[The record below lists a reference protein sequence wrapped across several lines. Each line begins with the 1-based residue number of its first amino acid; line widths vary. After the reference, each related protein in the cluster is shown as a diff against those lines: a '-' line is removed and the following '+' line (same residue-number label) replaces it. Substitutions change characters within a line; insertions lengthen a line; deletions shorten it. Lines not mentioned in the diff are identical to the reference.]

1 MVREES
7 LSFWVLE
14 GGSLMEEDGAGLLVV
29 LVLVSEGEVVWGL
42 ATSVGKGEVAA
53 VVDVGVGVVVDVVD
67 AVVVG
72 MVGRGG
78 EEEVAMALLATVVG
92 AAGARNRLTAS
103 AAASLGAM
111 PSETS
116 CCHNSLKAAC
126 CDIL

>member
-1 MVREES
+1 
-7 LSFWVLE
+7 
-14 GGSLMEEDGAGLLVV
+14 MEEDGAGLLVV

-78 EEEVAMALLATVVG
+78 EGEVAMALLATVVG

-116 CCHNSLKAAC
+116 CCHNVLKAVAC
-126 CDIL
+126 SDIL